1 MKKPGNTFF
10 KNLRYICFIGV
21 IALGLITIVG
31 SNGGDGEG
39 GGNDE
44 GGDSGNSENSLEYR
58 QDMRDFVQGISSY
71 AKGINSNFIVIPQNG
86 HELLTENGEET
97 GTPAVTY
104 VEAIDGVG
112 REDLFYGYDDDNV
125 ATPASERNYMIAFM
139 DIAED
144 NGVEVLVTD
153 YCWNGS
159 FMDDSYSQNNAKGYI
174 SFAAD
179 HRELDN
185 IPAYP
190 TDPYNVNNSN
200 VTSVAE
206 AKNFLYLLNPGE
218 YTTKAAFISA
228 IQATNY
234 DLVIT
239 DLFYEG
245 TDELTSSD
253 VATLK
258 VKTNGG
264 ARLVIAYMSIGE
276 AENYRYYWQREW
288 ETSPPSWLSEEN
300 PDWPGNYKVRY
311 WDEDWQNIVYGN
323 DSSYLKKIIDAG
335 FDGVYLDIID
345 AFEYFEGL

>member
-159 FMDDSYSQNNAKGYI
+159 FMDDSYSQNNAK
-174 SFAAD
+174 
-179 HRELDN
+179 
-185 IPAYP
+185 
-190 TDPYNVNNSN
+190 
-200 VTSVAE
+200 
-206 AKNFLYLLNPGE
+206 
-218 YTTKAAFISA
+218 
-228 IQATNY
+228 
-234 DLVIT
+234 
-239 DLFYEG
+239 
-245 TDELTSSD
+245 
-253 VATLK
+253 
-258 VKTNGG
+258 
-264 ARLVIAYMSIGE
+264 
-276 AENYRYYWQREW
+276 
-288 ETSPPSWLSEEN
+288 
-300 PDWPGNYKVRY
+300 
-311 WDEDWQNIVYGN
+311 
-323 DSSYLKKIIDAG
+323 
-335 FDGVYLDIID
+335 
-345 AFEYFEGL
+345 

>member
-1 MKKPGNTFF
+1 M
-10 KNLRYICFIGV
+10 
-21 IALGLITIVG
+21 
-31 SNGGDGEG
+31 
-39 GGNDE
+39 
-44 GGDSGNSENSLEYR
+44 
-58 QDMRDFVQGISSY
+58 
-71 AKGINSNFIVIPQNG
+71 
-86 HELLTENGEET
+86 
-97 GTPAVTY
+97 
-104 VEAIDGVG
+104 
-112 REDLFYGYDDDNV
+112 
-125 ATPASERNYMIAFM
+125 
-139 DIAED
+139 
-144 NGVEVLVTD
+144 
-153 YCWNGS
+153 
-159 FMDDSYSQNNAKGYI
+159 
-174 SFAAD
+174 
-179 HRELDN
+179 
-185 IPAYP
+185 
-190 TDPYNVNNSN
+190 
-200 VTSVAE
+200 
-206 AKNFLYLLNPGE
+206 LNPGE